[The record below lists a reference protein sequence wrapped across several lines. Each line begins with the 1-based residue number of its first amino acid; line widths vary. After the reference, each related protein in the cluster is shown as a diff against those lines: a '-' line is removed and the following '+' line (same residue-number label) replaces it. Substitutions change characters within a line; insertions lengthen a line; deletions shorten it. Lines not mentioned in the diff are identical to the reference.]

1 MLWAEISAEVG
12 VKKLLLFAGAA
23 LVMVGCSE
31 APTAPAAAKRA
42 PSVRPSNDITCRSG
56 YVIAY
61 DENGNPYC
69 APDPNQQVVAGGAT
83 ATPTGQTAAR
93 PTP

>member
-1 MLWAEISAEVG
+1 M
-12 VKKLLLFAGAA
+12 KKLLLFAGAV
-23 LVMVGCSE
+23 LVMAGCSE

-42 PSVRPSNDITCRSG
+42 PNVRPSNDITCRSG

-69 APDPNQQVVAGGAT
+69 APDPNQQVVQGGV
-83 ATPTGQTAAR
+83 QAAPSGLTVSR
-93 PTP
+93 SKP

>member
-1 MLWAEISAEVG
+1 M
-12 VKKLLLFAGAA
+12 KKLLLFAGAA

-31 APTAPAAAKRA
+31 APTAPPAARRA
-42 PSVRPSNDITCRSG
+42 PSARPSNDITCRSG

-69 APDPNQQVVAGGAT
+69 APDAT
-83 ATPTGQTAAR
+83 DTQPTTSASAPTGFVASPPQ
-93 PTP
+93 P

>member
-1 MLWAEISAEVG
+1 MRRESAEVA

-23 LVMVGCSE
+23 LVLAGCSE
-31 APTAPAAAKRA
+31 APTAPTAAKRA

-69 APDPNQQVVAGGAT
+69 AADPNGQVA
-83 ATPTGQTAAR
+83 PTGQTAAR
-93 PTP
+93 PHS